1 MHDTPKAERI
11 GNNEKQPKITA
22 MPTSGVATAAS
33 IIMVSAKRMTTANIL
48 VKTLGA
54 ETLGSPCLNEPK
66 VKNQCWANDL
76 VAHKCEAKRPGGND
90 LVGSMASAATRP
102 CGLHL
107 LAGLCLA
114 PTRHTHG
121 VEGGR
126 EKKERERTGEREP

>member
-102 CGLHL
+102 CGLHPTLSRL

-114 PTRHTHG
+114 LTRHTHG
-121 VEGGR
+121 VEGWER
-126 EKKERERTGEREP
+126 KERERST